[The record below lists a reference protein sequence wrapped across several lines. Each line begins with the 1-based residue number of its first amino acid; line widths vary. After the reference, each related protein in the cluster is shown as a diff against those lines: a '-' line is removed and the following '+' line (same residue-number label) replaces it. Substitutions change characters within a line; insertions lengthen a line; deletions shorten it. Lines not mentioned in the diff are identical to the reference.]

1 MKLAVHLALLG
12 LALGV
17 AGTAVAQSSQD
28 ATAPTASTT
37 AMPAHQP
44 PDPQQQ
50 VARLS
55 RKLQLTPA
63 QAAKI
68 EPILQSRQ
76 QQMQQLR
83 ANTSMTP
90 NDRHAKM
97 RSIMQDSNT
106 QLQSVLTD
114 SQKQQYQQMMQQA
127 MQHRQDKK
135 GSSDDASG
143 GQ

>member
-1 MKLAVHLALLG
+1 MKLAVHLAVLG
-12 LALGV
+12 FALGV

-28 ATAPTASTT
+28 ATAPNASTAT
-37 AMPAHQP
+37 MPAHQQS
-44 PDPQQQ
+44 DPQQQ
-50 VARLS
+50 MARLS

-63 QAAKI
+63 QAAKL

-83 ANTSMTP
+83 ADTSMSP
-90 NDRHAKM
+90 SDRHAKM

-114 SQKQQYQQMMQQA
+114 SQKQQYQQMQQQTMQR
-127 MQHRQDKK
+127 RQDKK
-135 GSSDDASG
+135 SSSDDDSDK
-143 GQ
+143 Q

>member
-1 MKLAVHLALLG
+1 MKLALSVALLSF
-12 LALGV
+12 ALGV

-28 ATAPTASTT
+28 SAAPNASTAT
-37 AMPAHQP
+37 MPAHQQ

-50 VARLS
+50 VARLI

-83 ANTSMTP
+83 ADTSMTP
-90 NDRHAKM
+90 NDRHTKM
-97 RSIMQDSNT
+97 R
-106 QLQSVLTD
+106 
-114 SQKQQYQQMMQQA
+114 
-127 MQHRQDKK
+127 
-135 GSSDDASG
+135 
-143 GQ
+143 